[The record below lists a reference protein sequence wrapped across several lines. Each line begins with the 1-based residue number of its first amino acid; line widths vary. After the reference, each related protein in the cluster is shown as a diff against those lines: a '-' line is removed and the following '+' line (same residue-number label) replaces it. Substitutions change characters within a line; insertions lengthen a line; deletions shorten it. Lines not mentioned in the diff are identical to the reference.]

1 MSFPRYPAYKPSG
14 VEWLGEV
21 PEHWEIKRVRRIFEI
36 KKRIAGELGFDILSI
51 TQQGIKV
58 RDPESNDGQ
67 LSMDYSKYQVVEP
80 GDFAMNHM
88 DLLTGYVDISRILGV
103 TSPDYRV
110 FSMVESCNSDP
121 GYLLYVF
128 QMGYRQKIL
137 YAYGQGSSQ
146 LGRWRLPTKEFQD
159 WAIPFPSQAEQAA
172 VATFLD
178 RETAKIDALIAEQ
191 QRLIE
196 LLQEKRQ
203 AVISHAVTKGLN
215 PDAPMKDSGVEWLG
229 EVPEYWEVTPL
240 KHLATIQTGIAKGK
254 DLEDM
259 ETIDVPYLRV
269 ANVQDGYLSLDEVH
283 LLTVPVASIDRYLL
297 KVGDVLM
304 NEGGDFDKLGRGCIW
319 SGEIAPCVHQNHV
332 FAVRPHLASGEW
344 LNAFTTSKAAN
355 SYFISRS
362 KQSTNLASISST
374 NLMGLP
380 VPLPPAEEARE
391 ILGRLNQLIN
401 EIDDLKHSAIQA
413 IALLQERRSA
423 LISAA
428 VTGQIDVRG
437 LVPEASAA

>member
-1 MSFPRYPAYKPSG
+1 MSFPRYPTYKPSG

-21 PEHWEIKRVRRIFEI
+21 PEHWEVKRVRRIFEI

-67 LSMDYSKYQVVEP
+67 VSMDYSKYQVVEP

-88 DLLTGYVDISRILGV
+88 DLLTGYVDISRRLGV

-110 FSMVESCNSDP
+110 FSIAEPNGSDP
-121 GYLLYVF
+121 GYLLNIF
-128 QMGYRQKIL
+128 QMGYKQKIL

-146 LGRWRLPTKEFQD
+146 LGRWRLPTEEFQD
-159 WAIPFPSQAEQAA
+159 WAIPFPSLEEQASI
-172 VATFLD
+172 ATFLD
-178 RETAKIDALIAEQ
+178 HETAKIDALIAEQ

-229 EVPEYWEVTPL
+229 EVPEHWEVVPL
-240 KHLATIQTGIAKGK
+240 KNLIQRGTSISYGIVQPGEPLEHGIPFVQTTNMSKGDFSLEVLQRTSPEIALGFPRSTLTGGEVLLGIRASIGAAHVAPAW
-254 DLEDM
+254 LEGANLSRGVARIM
-259 ETIDVPYLRV
+259 PSAAIMSHYLVFYLRSEAT
-269 ANVQDGYLSLDEVH
+269 ANYWLLAKQGSTFNEVSIE
-283 LLTVPVASIDRYLL
+283 TVKNLRACLPSIAEQVTIVSHVDQL
-297 KVGDVLM
+297 
-304 NEGGDFDKLGRGCIW
+304 NSQFNNALG
-319 SGEIAPCVHQNHV
+319 
-332 FAVRPHLASGEW
+332 
-344 LNAFTTSKAAN
+344 
-355 SYFISRS
+355 
-362 KQSTNLASISST
+362 QSI
-374 NLMGLP
+374 
-380 VPLPPAEEARE
+380 
-391 ILGRLNQLIN
+391 QLIN
-401 EIDDLKHSAIQA
+401 
-413 IALLQERRSA
+413 LLQERRSA

-437 LVPEASAA
+437 LVPEAEAA